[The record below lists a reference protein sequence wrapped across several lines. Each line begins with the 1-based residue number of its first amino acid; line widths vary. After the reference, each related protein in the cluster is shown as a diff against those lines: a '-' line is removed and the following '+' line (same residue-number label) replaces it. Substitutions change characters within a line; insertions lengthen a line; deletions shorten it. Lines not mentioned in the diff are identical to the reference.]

1 MCFWSVKMLVNQG
14 QSLGILQRL
23 GTGQSIEAFQHN
35 LLEELRSVILW
46 DHAIPTTPNLKIRC
60 PSGLWNPNDIP
71 CEVCKAW
78 CLHVTE
84 TELME
89 TGLLFMLNLKA
100 QSTNEV
106 PEISS
111 LGVLLLRRDRPFDH
125 LEIQALSPI
134 HHALQILLEQSIA
147 LDWLI
152 NNNAER
158 EPIVNLKPDDSEHLD
173 FVDLGEGIE
182 SLSDPL
188 FIKLGL
194 TPRQSEVIQLLMK
207 GYRTR
212 TIAQSMG
219 CSEATVRKHLEN
231 LYRRLGVQNRTA
243 AIAYILEKIGIV

>member
-1 MCFWSVKMLVNQG
+1 MLVNQG
-14 QSLGILQRL
+14 QSLGLLQRL
-23 GTGQSIEAFQHN
+23 GAGQSIEAFQHN

-46 DHAIPTTPNLKIRC
+46 DHAIPTTPDLKIRC

-71 CEVCKAW
+71 CKLCKAW

-89 TGLLFMLNLKA
+89 TGLLFMLNLEA

-111 LGVLLLRRDRPFDH
+111 LGVLLLRRDRPFDY
-125 LEIQALSPI
+125 LEIQALIPI
-134 HHALQILLEQSIA
+134 QHALQILLEQSIA
-147 LDWLI
+147 LNWLI
-152 NNNAER
+152 NKNADR
-158 EPIVNLKPDDSEHLD
+158 ETIVNPQPHDSEQPD
-173 FVDLGEGIE
+173 SVGQGESVE
-182 SLSDPL
+182 LLSDPL
-188 FIKLGL
+188 VLKLGL

-207 GYRTR
+207 GYGTR
-212 TIAQSMG
+212 TIAESMG

-243 AIAYILEKIGIV
+243 AIAHILGKIGIV